1 MTPDPRYAPF
11 LPDVEKAARELRKA
25 PWFDDGWRV
34 TAGPF
39 QDGAGVYVGMWKS
52 NWDNEDFCG
61 VHFEGSLEWGG
72 FKMGHAVCAMHVLH
86 REFFSGTQKG
96 REAFSLPFVHSPEV
110 RRIIRSWK
118 AGYRVKPRGGMV
130 PLRRNAPRTPDNLAE
145 VLVTEFTRFAQL
157 GPEIDRI
164 LREEVGI

>member
-11 LPDVEKAARELRKA
+11 LPDVEKAADALKGA
-25 PWFDDGWRV
+25 SWFDEGWRV

-39 QDGAGVYVGMWKS
+39 QDGAGVFVGMGKS
-52 NWDNEDFCG
+52 RRFLRRR
-61 VHFEGSLEWGG
+61 FEGSLEWGG
-72 FKMGHAVCAMHVLH
+72 FNLGHVVCAMHVLH
-86 REFFSGTQKG
+86 RGAFSRTQKG
-96 REAFSLPFVHSPEV
+96 REAFSLPFVQSPEV
-110 RRIIRSWK
+110 RRFIRSWK
-118 AGYRVKPRGGMV
+118 AGYRVNPHGGMV